1 MNATNTNP
9 QELTLLKEKFVLE
22 VTQILN
28 DQQALAAEHAKLEE
42 AVRQS
47 KQSNDSREFTV
58 KLTDLLDITRISD
71 ELSRKE
77 RDLEKRT
84 RKLFHAVSPSNMF
97 ISQEYF
103 DAWIAIDET
112 KAVRFDYEADR
123 IVVREEATRVS

>member
-9 QELTLLKEKFVLE
+9 QELTLLKEKFKHE

-28 DQQALAAEHAKLEE
+28 DQQILAAEYAKLEE
-42 AVRQS
+42 TVRQS
-47 KQSNDSREFTV
+47 KQGSDSREFTV

-84 RKLFHAVSPSNMF
+84 RKLMHVVSPSNMF

-103 DAWIAIDET
+103 DA
-112 KAVRFDYEADR
+112 
-123 IVVREEATRVS
+123 